1 MNSDTNGRG
10 YLSMAGA
17 HSLEKF
23 INSVARDVSD
33 PETGLS
39 VWKREQLHRITTAP
53 SAEERRETRERED
66 LRIDALGSGSD
77 YTPFLQHA
85 GVAALNL
92 GYGGE
97 NGGGIYHSV
106 YDDFYWYTHFD
117 DTSFVYERA
126 LSQTV
131 GTAVMRLADADVL
144 PYDFTNLAETVHRYA
159 GELRDLWTKQLD
171 EARERNRELEEGV
184 FAATADPRVR
194 SVPPR
199 PESLPPHLNLA
210 SLEHGV
216 DALTRSAAR
225 YERALTAAQADGGAT
240 LARPD
245 AGGVNELLLRSER
258 TLTRPGGL
266 PGRPWFRHLL
276 YAPGRYTGYGVKT
289 VPGVREAIEQRR
301 WSEAEEQANTVG
313 GALAA
318 TAALVDS
325 AAVRLEGLT
334 RH

>member
-1 MNSDTNGRG
+1 
-10 YLSMAGA
+10 
-17 HSLEKF
+17 
-23 INSVARDVSD
+23 
-33 PETGLS
+33 
-39 VWKREQLHRITTAP
+39 
-53 SAEERRETRERED
+53 
-66 LRIDALGSGSD
+66 
-77 YTPFLQHA
+77 
-85 GVAALNL
+85 
-92 GYGGE
+92 
-97 NGGGIYHSV
+97 
-106 YDDFYWYTHFD
+106 
-117 DTSFVYERA
+117 
-126 LSQTV
+126 
-131 GTAVMRLADADVL
+131 VMRLADADVL

-210 SLEHGV
+210 SLENGV